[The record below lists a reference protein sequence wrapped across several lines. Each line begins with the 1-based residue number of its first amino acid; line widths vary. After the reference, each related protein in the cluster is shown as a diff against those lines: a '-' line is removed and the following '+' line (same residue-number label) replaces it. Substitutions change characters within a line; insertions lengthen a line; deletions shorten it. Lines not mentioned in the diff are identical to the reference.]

1 MGLMVQKCHGLTA
14 QISDEDFRAEKA
26 SKAMD
31 ISSWFRRSLTRNN
44 NSKSTKN
51 SDLSDQP
58 KQPHKFDDQI
68 LGVTDKLID
77 FVKSFTLDTFKN
89 FPRSDD
95 EEEKNGGDF
104 PTTSG
109 SEISQLRYKLCPG
122 YMKEHQFWGIYFA
135 LVKTHVAEY
144 ELHAKRLAKRRE
156 IALENGKP
164 TDRSACEVEMS
175 ETNSANLPPSTP

>member
-1 MGLMVQKCHGLTA
+1 
-14 QISDEDFRAEKA
+14 
-26 SKAMD
+26 MD
-31 ISSWFRRSLTRNN
+31 ISSWFRRSLTR

-89 FPRSDD
+89 FPRSGTCLVA
-95 EEEKNGGDF
+95 EKVKENDNKF
-104 PTTSG
+104 L
-109 SEISQLRYKLCPG
+109 EISQLRYKLCPG

>member
-1 MGLMVQKCHGLTA
+1 MGLRPKSQMRSEKWWEASSSSVF
-14 QISDEDFRAEKA
+14 SFRAEKA

-44 NSKSTKN
+44 
-51 SDLSDQP
+51 
-58 KQPHKFDDQI
+58 
-68 LGVTDKLID
+68 
-77 FVKSFTLDTFKN
+77 
-89 FPRSDD
+89 D

-104 PTTSG
+104 LPTSG
-109 SEISQLRYKLCPG
+109 SVRSDLSEWQERHATLVLSKVKEISQLRYKLCPG
-122 YMKEHQFWGIYFA
+122 YMKENQFWGIYFA

>member
-1 MGLMVQKCHGLTA
+1 
-14 QISDEDFRAEKA
+14 
-26 SKAMD
+26 MD

-44 NSKSTKN
+44 NSKSAKN
-51 SDLSDQP
+51 SDLFDQP

-109 SEISQLRYKLCPG
+109 SVRSDLSEWQERHATLVLSKVKEISQLRYKLCPG